1 MFEDLKIHTLTSI
14 SWSNLMFIFSEE
26 DISLNQTQHTR
37 YEQYERCL
45 LESKNVIFRG
55 APGVGK
61 SFLAKKIAAM
71 IVSDGAEDHYANLSP
86 AQKSQVEFVQFH
98 PSYDYTDFVEGLR
111 PRMNEDGSIG
121 FELQDG
127 IFKGFVDRARENFEI
142 AKESRQEKAKEAFAD
157 EIIALFFENIQFEQ
171 DQFQTITGS
180 QFTIIDVDE
189 HYISIYIPRNPLT
202 NRIKLN
208 MNDIRKMLIS
218 GETFDKVT
226 SVTRFFGK
234 KNARQ
239 EYSYDLALFQEMSK
253 FKSKLKKNPFV
264 DEKIKKY
271 VFIIDEINR
280 GEISKIFGELFFS
293 IDPGCRGKAGE
304 VSTQY
309 ANMHAEPEKKFYIP
323 PNVYIIGTMNDI
335 DRSVDS
341 FDFAMRRRFRFIEI
355 RARDTQFMLE
365 YLGDK
370 KLVKEATER
379 MNRLNTAILA
389 VDGLNEN
396 YQIGAAYFLKLKEKT
411 VGFDELWRDYLE
423 PLLQDYVRGL
433 YDEKAMIRQ
442 LYLAYCGDE
451 NRFGS
456 DVIENEQ

>member
-1 MFEDLKIHTLTSI
+1 
-14 SWSNLMFIFSEE
+14 
-26 DISLNQTQHTR
+26 
-37 YEQYERCL
+37 
-45 LESKNVIFRG
+45 
-55 APGVGK
+55 
-61 SFLAKKIAAM
+61 
-71 IVSDGAEDHYANLSP
+71 
-86 AQKSQVEFVQFH
+86 
-98 PSYDYTDFVEGLR
+98 
-111 PRMNEDGSIG
+111 
-121 FELQDG
+121 
-127 IFKGFVDRARENFEI
+127 
-142 AKESRQEKAKEAFAD
+142 
-157 EIIALFFENIQFEQ
+157 
-171 DQFQTITGS
+171 
-180 QFTIIDVDE
+180 
-189 HYISIYIPRNPLT
+189 
-202 NRIKLN
+202 
-208 MNDIRKMLIS
+208 
-218 GETFDKVT
+218 
-226 SVTRFFGK
+226 
-234 KNARQ
+234 
-239 EYSYDLALFQEMSK
+239 
-253 FKSKLKKNPFV
+253 
-264 DEKIKKY
+264 
-271 VFIIDEINR
+271 
-280 GEISKIFGELFFS
+280 
-293 IDPGCRGKAGE
+293 
-304 VSTQY
+304 
-309 ANMHAEPEKKFYIP
+309 MHAEPEKKFYIP

-456 DVIENEQ
+456 DVMENEQ

>member
-1 MFEDLKIHTLTSI
+1 
-14 SWSNLMFIFSEE
+14 
-26 DISLNQTQHTR
+26 
-37 YEQYERCL
+37 
-45 LESKNVIFRG
+45 
-55 APGVGK
+55 
-61 SFLAKKIAAM
+61 
-71 IVSDGAEDHYANLSP
+71 
-86 AQKSQVEFVQFH
+86 
-98 PSYDYTDFVEGLR
+98 
-111 PRMNEDGSIG
+111 
-121 FELQDG
+121 
-127 IFKGFVDRARENFEI
+127 
-142 AKESRQEKAKEAFAD
+142 
-157 EIIALFFENIQFEQ
+157 
-171 DQFQTITGS
+171 
-180 QFTIIDVDE
+180 
-189 HYISIYIPRNPLT
+189 
-202 NRIKLN
+202 
-208 MNDIRKMLIS
+208 
-218 GETFDKVT
+218 
-226 SVTRFFGK
+226 
-234 KNARQ
+234 
-239 EYSYDLALFQEMSK
+239 MSK

-309 ANMHAEPEKKFYIP
+309 TNMHAEPEKKFYIP

-365 YLGDK
+365 HLGDK

-456 DVIENEQ
+456 DVMENEQ